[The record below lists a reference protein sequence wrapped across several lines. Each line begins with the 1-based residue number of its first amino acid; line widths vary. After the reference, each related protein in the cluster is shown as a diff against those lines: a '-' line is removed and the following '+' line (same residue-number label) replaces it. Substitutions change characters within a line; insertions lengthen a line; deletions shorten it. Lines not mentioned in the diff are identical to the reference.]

1 MNSWSVSLIGMIH
14 RFAAVCLLSVIAARS
29 DAQSTPRDYPPLASL
44 VTVGRP
50 QVSIGSEDEGPTLFG
65 EITDVAIDGD
75 FNIYILDRT
84 NHSVRAFSRTGR
96 FLGSA
101 GRAGRG
107 PGDLSWPISL
117 FHDGVSRLYVFDHV
131 NGIVV
136 FETRGGTM
144 THRRSFGAEFQ
155 PTSACAFGDTLIVPG
170 WRGDKIL
177 HVFTAEGTPV
187 RSFGEG
193 FIRDTSEHVR
203 AMANRMTL
211 RVNCDRENNRIYATP
226 NSVGVVRAYQID
238 GKQLWERELPD
249 YRGAEFRAIPQGAV
263 VISGRFSTSSVLR
276 LGEDLLVV
284 SVRHYE
290 LVSSS
295 QVRQGGGRGTTED
308 REFVTYVLSARSGQL
323 LARGVGIPQLGA
335 IRGDIAVGYEHD
347 PFPRVFVMPWRE
359 TRR

>member
-1 MNSWSVSLIGMIH
+1 MIH
-14 RFAAVCLLSVIAARS
+14 RFAAVCLLGGIAARS
-29 DAQSTPRDYPPLASL
+29 DAQGTPRDYPPLASL
-44 VTVGRP
+44 VTIGKP
-50 QVSIGSEDEGPTLFG
+50 QIAIGSEEEGPTLFG

-107 PGDLSWPISL
+107 PGDLSWPNSL
-117 FHDGVSRLYVFDHV
+117 FHDGASRLYVFDHV

-136 FETRGGTM
+136 FETRDGTM
-144 THRRSFGAEFQ
+144 THRRSFGAEFR
-155 PTSACAFGDTLIVPG
+155 PTSACVFGDTLVVSA

-177 HVFTAEGTPV
+177 HLFTPDGSPV

-193 FIRDTSEHVR
+193 FVRDTSERVR

-226 NSVGVVRAYQID
+226 NATGVVRAYQTD
-238 GKQLWERELPD
+238 GRLLWERELPD
-249 YRGAEFRAIPQGAV
+249 YRGAQFRAVPQGAM
-263 VISGRFSTSSVLR
+263 VISGSFSTSSVLR

-284 SVRHYE
+284 SVRHFE
-290 LVSSS
+290 LVRSS
-295 QVRQGGGRGTTED
+295 QVRQGGGRGSLED
-308 REFVTYVLSARSGQL
+308 KEFITYVLSARTGQL
-323 LARGVGIPQLGA
+323 LTRGVGIPQLGA

-347 PFPRVFVMPWRE
+347 PFPRVFIMPWSE
-359 TRR
+359 ARR

>member
-1 MNSWSVSLIGMIH
+1 MIQ
-14 RFAAVCLLSVIAARS
+14 RFAAVCLLCGIAARS
-29 DAQSTPRDYPPLASL
+29 DAQNTPREYPPLASL
-44 VTVGRP
+44 VTLGRP

-65 EITDVAIDGD
+65 EITGVAIDGD

-84 NHSVRAFSRTGR
+84 NHSIRSFSRTGR
-96 FLGSA
+96 LLGSA

-107 PGDLSWPISL
+107 PADLSWPISL
-117 FHDGVSRLYVFDHV
+117 FHDGGSRLYVFDHV

-136 FETRGGTM
+136 FETRDGIM
-144 THRRSFGAEFQ
+144 THRRSFGAEFR
-155 PTSACAFGDTLIVPG
+155 PTSACIFGDTLVVPG

-177 HVFTAEGTPV
+177 HVFRADGTPV

-193 FIRDTSEHVR
+193 FIRDTSERVR

-226 NSVGVVRAYQID
+226 IAAGVVRAYQTD
-238 GKQLWERELPD
+238 GRLLWERELPE
-249 YRGAEFRAIPQGAV
+249 YRGAEFRATAQGAV

-276 LGEDLLVV
+276 LGHDLLLV
-284 SVRHYE
+284 SVRHFE
-290 LVSSS
+290 LVRSS

-308 REFVTYVLSARSGQL
+308 REFVTYVLSARTGQL
-323 LARGVGIPQLGA
+323 LTRGVGVPQLGA
-335 IRGDIAVGYEHD
+335 VRGDIAVGHEND
-347 PFPRVFVMPWRE
+347 PFPRVFIMPWRE